1 MYKVPLGTVRVLQI
15 ITNISITIP
24 IITTRT
30 KLHLKINDYIIIII
44 LFLVDFIVFNTACS
58 FQYYM

>member
-44 LFLVDFIVFNTACS
+44 LFLVDFLVFNTACS

>member
-1 MYKVPLGTVRVLQI
+1 MYKVPLGTVRLLQI

-44 LFLVDFIVFNTACS
+44 LFLVDFIVFNAACS

>member
-15 ITNISITIP
+15 ITNISITSP

>member
-44 LFLVDFIVFNTACS
+44 LFLVDFIVFNTA
-58 FQYYM
+58 